1 MSLSIISAMIFFM
14 AKLYVIL
21 WLEPV
26 SILEEGK
33 KKPIESAI
41 FGHILH
47 ISHNPNFDD
56 LKLLSKT
63 LMNLDS
69 SLESCF

>member
-47 ISHNPNFDD
+47 IVI
-56 LKLLSKT
+56 T
-63 LMNLDS
+63 LILMI
-69 SLESCF
+69 